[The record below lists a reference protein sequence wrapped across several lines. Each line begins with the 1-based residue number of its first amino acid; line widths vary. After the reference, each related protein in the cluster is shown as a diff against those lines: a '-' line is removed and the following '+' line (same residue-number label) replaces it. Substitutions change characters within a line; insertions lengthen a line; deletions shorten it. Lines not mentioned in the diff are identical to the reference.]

1 MPNATAARCLIPL
14 DSQEPLWEWDI
25 VSDALFLS
33 KGALHCLRLAEAPAS
48 MADFLA
54 HIPPHALPELNEQ
67 REGVLSGSEGS
78 SLECDY
84 PFDALQVQELL
95 LVLSRSACGRASRVM
110 GRYDVSVALPAYPPL
125 EAKARRA
132 GLPETGLWL
141 YSVPSRGVWLD
152 AACAMLLGESAPAS
166 RILLEYDAW
175 TKNLHP
181 ADRKLLLRRYR
192 LFIEKKI
199 LGESIDDIIRVR
211 MANGQYARRRLH
223 SAVLERDLSGRATL
237 LCGTLQ
243 RDERATVVR
252 GGKTDGLL
260 HFALNAVGD
269 GLWDWDVESDT
280 IYYSP
285 RYLAMLGYTSE
296 EFPSHRNSWRSKLH
310 PDDQDKIVSAEEEII
325 ATPRY
330 GDSYESTYRMRRA
343 DGKWIWIFGRG
354 CVTRR
359 DAGGRAQHL
368 VGFITNI
375 TTAQNERDKLEE
387 LVKNDV
393 LTGLRSRTYCNLEAE
408 RIEKNHIRPVCAISC
423 DITGLKL
430 INDNLGHAV
439 GDELLARAA
448 QILQQAL
455 RLTDCVARMGGDE
468 FVVLLAGCSA
478 EKGQELLRKIQRHF
492 AAQDDAPGQP
502 PLFLSFG
509 LGCAEN
515 PDQPLS
521 RALMRADTAM
531 LRHKAA
537 HRKAALHRI
546 RAWIQQH
553 TGKVVHLEDERL
565 CPD

>member
-1 MPNATAARCLIPL
+1 
-14 DSQEPLWEWDI
+14 
-25 VSDALFLS
+25 
-33 KGALHCLRLAEAPAS
+33 
-48 MADFLA
+48 
-54 HIPPHALPELNEQ
+54 
-67 REGVLSGSEGS
+67 
-78 SLECDY
+78 
-84 PFDALQVQELL
+84 
-95 LVLSRSACGRASRVM
+95 M
-110 GRYDVSVALPAYPPL
+110 GRYSVSVALPAYPPL

-141 YSVPSRGVWLD
+141 YSVPSHGVWLD
-152 AACAMLLGESAPAS
+152 MACAVLLGEPAPTA
-166 RILLEYDAW
+166 RTLHEYDAW
-175 TKNLHP
+175 IKNLHP

-192 LFIEKKI
+192 LFIEKKV

-211 MANGQYARRRLH
+211 LANGQYVRRQLH
-223 SAVLERDLSGRATL
+223 SAVLERDLLGKATL
-237 LCGTLQ
+237 LAGTLQ
-243 RDERATVVR
+243 RDERATVVCE
-252 GGKTDGLL
+252 GKNDGLL

-269 GLWDWDVESDT
+269 GLWDWDVQSGT
-280 IYYSP
+280 VYYSP

-296 EFPSHRNSWRSKLH
+296 DFPPHKDSWKSKLH
-310 PDDQDKIVSAEEEII
+310 PDDQDKIVSAQEEII
-325 ATPRY
+325 ASPRY

-343 DGKWIWIFGRG
+343 DGEWIWIFGRG

-359 DAGGRAQHL
+359 DASGRAQHL

-393 LTGLRSRTYCNLEAE
+393 LTGLRSRAYCNLEAE

-448 QILQQAL
+448 LILRQAL

-468 FVVLLAGCSA
+468 FLVLLAGCSA
-478 EKGQELLRKIQRHF
+478 EKGQELLRKIQWHF
-492 AAQDDAPGQP
+492 AAQDVAPGQP

-509 LGCAEN
+509 LGCADSPE
-515 PDQPLS
+515 QPLS
-521 RALMRADTAM
+521 KALSRADTAM
-531 LRHKAA
+531 LSHKAA
-537 HRKAALHRI
+537 HRKAVLQRI

-553 TGKVVHLEDERL
+553 TGKAVDIEDERL
-565 CPD
+565 CPE